1 MTMYGVK
8 TLLSKTESGSSYVT
22 ECHTLRPGSSYV
34 TKCHTLSYVTKC
46 HTLRPGSSYVTK
58 CHTLRPGSSY
68 VTKCHTLGP
77 GSSYVTKCHTLG
89 PGSSYVAIIQHQLT
103 TISCPGIYTG
113 IVLIFFFRKRLVIS
127 TVMRIMKQII
137 EVTMAATVTDPCTIW
152 VQFKMKRYT
161 NRNKHEM
168 ISVFFT
174 FKELYRIHNPK
185 YQL

>member
-1 MTMYGVK
+1 MMVYGMK
-8 TLLSKTESGSSYVT
+8 TLLSKTGS
-22 ECHTLRPGSSYV
+22 
-34 TKCHTLSYVTKC
+34 
-46 HTLRPGSSYVTK
+46 GSSYVTK
-58 CHTLRPGSSY
+58 CHTLRPGSSF
-68 VTKCHTLGP
+68 VTKCHTLRPGSGYVTTLRPGSSYVTKCHALRP

-168 ISVFFT
+168 ISCSV
-174 FKELYRIHNPK
+174 LYIQRALQNP
-185 YQL
+185 